1 MKLLFVA
8 HENALVGAGRSLL
21 TLLAE
26 IAKTKE
32 HVLMVI
38 LPAKG
43 PMDAELE
50 KLHIKYTVIPYWYS
64 IHSIE
69 NYSNFKETVKEV
81 LNYIALARMKKIVK
95 SYSPDYVISNSLA
108 EDVGARAAQMLNI
121 RHIYYIR
128 EFLEEDFQ
136 ICFRKPKRAKTLIE
150 NADKVIF
157 ISKAISQK
165 YLEKYRIKRYR
176 VIYDGIDSEEYLFPG
191 HTILENETIQAV
203 QIGRLCDGKGTFDTI
218 KVFGKLKSKRYVLD
232 LYGYGEPAYVAR
244 LEKYIEE
251 NNLGSRIRLHGFDD
265 TVSEKIKNKDILIMN
280 SKSEGLGR
288 VTLEGMLAGCL
299 VIGRAAG
306 ATVEL
311 IQNGVNGLTYKNS
324 EGLENI
330 LDHVVPDNQKMCQEI
345 AKSGQK
351 YALEQFRP
359 GKNAREF
366 LEWIREDQ

>member
-32 HVLMVI
+32 HELIVL
-38 LPAKG
+38 LPFKG
-43 PMDAELE
+43 KMEAELE
-50 KLHIKYTVIPYWYS
+50 RLHIKYLIIPYWYS
-64 IHSIE
+64 IHNVD
-69 NYSNFKETVKEV
+69 NYNNFKEAVKEV
-81 LNYIALARMKKIVK
+81 LNYIALIRIKVMLKKYV
-95 SYSPDYVISNSLA
+95 PDCVISNSLA

-150 NADKVIF
+150 NADRVIF

-165 YLEKYRIKRYR
+165 YLEKYRIKKYR
-176 VIYDGIDSEEYLFPG
+176 VIYDGIDPEEYLFSG

-203 QIGRLCDGKGTFDTI
+203 QIGRLCDGKGTLDTI

-232 LYGYGEPAYVAR
+232 LYGYGEPAYVEK

-265 TVSEKIKNKDILIMN
+265 TVSEKIKSKDILIMN

-306 ATVEL
+306 ATLEL

-345 AKSGQK
+345 ARSGQE
-351 YALEQFRP
+351 YVLEQFRP
-359 GKNAREF
+359 EKNAREF
-366 LEWIREDQ
+366 LEWMRE